1 MKEVILSQ
9 HKSAQHGRKHFSIL
23 QRNEE
28 SDCSTRVYKS
38 FRYQLDPNTP
48 SARSDEA
55 PDIYITKNFDTKR
68 GIERFSFSVVGIF
81 YLEDRIRLYKVNFQ
95 HTLKIQIKWK
105 SKVFSPKKSVI
116 LT

>member
-1 MKEVILSQ
+1 MKEVVLSQ
-9 HKSAQHGRKHFSIL
+9 HKNAQHGRKHFSIL

-28 SDCSTRVYKS
+28 SDCSTRVFKS
-38 FRYQLDPNTP
+38 FRYQLDADTSSP
-48 SARSDEA
+48 RIEQA

-68 GIERFSFSVVGIF
+68 GIERFSFSVVGVF
-81 YLEDRIRLYKVNFQ
+81 YLENRCHLYKVHFQ

-105 SKVFSPKKSVI
+105 SKVFSPKKSEI